1 MSNRRVLWLLLII
14 FAVLI
19 HQNLRLLSVH
29 TLTGEHAYAAS
40 FLRGFVPSASS
51 QDGMVACLMVRD
63 DNLLLPEWI
72 AYHFTVLPLRDLV
85 IAADLGSTQ
94 DVSLISNKWTSL
106 LNMTVWNASHFMNR
120 FGEISVPLN
129 DTNHHYLHRQRAF
142 ITTCAAYFKR
152 LNKTWVA
159 FVDTDEYITINRMPL
174 YHEESYFGLVVGQRR
189 AALQSSTVL
198 EAIQAAEAV
207 MDTPVKPCHG
217 MPRLLYGA
225 LENITC
231 KDATGV
237 KDAIHRN
244 RFSYVPTTIRYVQ
257 HATKGAFYPANGGRC
272 LWTSLDYLGSRFS
285 TSQSHRIDHSN
296 NVANLCLTLMNR
308 SYKSITIWDRGNA
321 IRHVLMRDVLEK
333 RLKNEPTFRTEYR
346 VTIDYGNGF
355 LGL

>member
-159 FVDTDEYITINRMPL
+159 FVDTDEYITINRMPV
-174 YHEESYFGLVVGQRR
+174 YHEESILASCGW
-189 AALQSSTVL
+189 AASSCFTV
-198 EAIQAAEAV
+198 
-207 MDTPVKPCHG
+207 
-217 MPRLLYGA
+217 
-225 LENITC
+225 
-231 KDATGV
+231 
-237 KDAIHRN
+237 
-244 RFSYVPTTIRYVQ
+244 
-257 HATKGAFYPANGGRC
+257 
-272 LWTSLDYLGSRFS
+272 
-285 TSQSHRIDHSN
+285 IDC
-296 NVANLCLTLMNR
+296 A
-308 SYKSITIWDRGNA
+308 
-321 IRHVLMRDVLEK
+321 
-333 RLKNEPTFRTEYR
+333 
-346 VTIDYGNGF
+346 
-355 LGL
+355 